1 MILTNGQVWQVWH
14 LTGGLPVVVDLAL
27 ELDLLSDATVAQKAD
42 TLFHLSKEAI
52 KRRLLDEL
60 WRAKAATSPK
70 SLANVMLSDSV
81 IEALRKELR
90 KQTGYNGDSSQLKRT
105 VCEEVIRAELV

>member
-1 MILTNGQVWQVWH
+1 M
-14 LTGGLPVVVDLAL
+14 
-27 ELDLLSDATVAQKAD
+27 AQKAD

-90 KQTGYNGDSSQLKRT
+90 RQTGYNGDSSELKRT
-105 VCEEVIRAELV
+105 VCEEVVRSELV